1 LAAGLNRG
9 ETEPPQNKEKK
20 MSGNWL
26 RTSVI
31 GLSLALFFP
40 AAASAQSGGTSATLD
55 TVVVTASRTEEKLR
69 EVASN
74 VTVITEDMI
83 KKSSA
88 PDMRQLLRQQ
98 GIEVGSGTTTLGSQQ
113 VVLRGMRATWE
124 QGAGDLTSPTLIL
137 LNGRRIGGPSPEFI
151 GLANVERIEII
162 RGPAAVQYG
171 PSAMSGVVNIITK
184 RGGEK
189 PEIMAEAGAGSFDL
203 ERLKLAAS
211 GQSGNGRVDF
221 SFGAGQQYQGD
232 YKTGEGWVWEH
243 GRDGNKQG
251 VNADVGLNLEEGHRL
266 GVNYYYSGVLGA
278 ALPNNQS
285 SPFNPAVKPADTGYY
300 EADTKLYN
308 TAITYDGSTEDKA
321 WRWQGRFGFGQY
333 VYDQYA
339 YTSYP
344 GRSKYTTDMKNLTGI
359 LGYDAGGLFALSGGL
374 DYQVYEMDN
383 ETPYS
388 ASTPEYKDFG
398 AFLSGKLRFLEDSLI
413 FSAGGRFD
421 EYELERGTASD
432 NASRSETNFSPSVG
446 LAYLP
451 VDWLKLRTNFSRG
464 FRMPTVSQLYQNH
477 GTVYANPDL
486 KPEKSKTW
494 EVGVD
499 ASWAFLNAGLTYF
512 HSKYVDK
519 IQGVPTGRT
528 WPDPS
533 TRNINLTGATI
544 AGYELA
550 LSADLGQ
557 AMHQDWT
564 LRPYVNLTYL
574 STLRNEDYASYPSN
588 YWSVPGQNAKGFDE
602 TFPFVS
608 RMTMSYGL
616 DFVEPNIDLLVN
628 VNASYGG
635 EQLSA
640 DWTQDTS
647 APPYG
652 KMMHHT
658 PGTVVGMTVEQ
669 GIWKFADMGKIKVR
683 AEVNNLFDA
692 DYRSGA
698 TYPGPGRNYY
708 VGLKYEY

>member
-1 LAAGLNRG
+1 
-9 ETEPPQNKEKK
+9 
-20 MSGNWL
+20 MSGNWF
-26 RTSVI
+26 RASVI
-31 GLSLALFFP
+31 GLSLFLFFP
-40 AAASAQSGGTSATLD
+40 AAARAQGEARSNSATLD
-55 TVVVTASRTEEKLR
+55 TVVVTATRSEEKLR
-69 EVASN
+69 EVTSN
-74 VTVITEDMI
+74 VTVITEETI

-88 PDMRQLLRQQ
+88 SDVRQLLRQN
-98 GIEVGSGTTTLGSQQ
+98 GIEVGSGSTTVGAQQ
-113 VVLRGMRATWE
+113 VVLRGMRTTWE
-124 QGAGDLTSPTLIL
+124 QGTGDLTSGTLIL

-189 PEIMAEAGAGSFDL
+189 PEIRAEAGAGSNDL

-211 GQSGNGRVDF
+211 GQAGDGRVDF

-251 VNADVGLNLEEGHRL
+251 INADVGLKLEDGHRL

-278 ALPNNQS
+278 AFPNNQS
-285 SPFNPAVKPADTGYY
+285 SPFNPGVKPADTGYY

-308 TAITYDGSTEDKA
+308 TAITYDGTTDEKDWS
-321 WRWQGRFGFGQY
+321 WQGRGSFGRY
-333 VYDQYA
+333 HYDQQA
-339 YTSYP
+339 KTSYP
-344 GRSKYTTDMKNLTGI
+344 SKSKYTTDIKNLTGL

-374 DYQVYEMDN
+374 DYYGYEMDN
-383 ETPYS
+383 VVI
-388 ASTPEYKDFG
+388 ASYGNSRTAPEYTDVG
-398 AFLSGKLRFLEDSLI
+398 TFLSGKLRFFENSLI
-413 FSAGGRFD
+413 FSAGGRYD
-421 EYELERGTASD
+421 SYEVERGTTL
-432 NASRSETNFSPSVG
+432 NNESRSETNFSPSVG

-451 VDWLKLRTNFSRG
+451 VDWLKLRTNLSRG
-464 FRMPTVSQLYQNH
+464 FRMPTASQLYANY
-477 GTVYANPDL
+477 GTAYANPDL

-494 EVGVD
+494 EVGAD
-499 ASWAFLNAGLTYF
+499 TSWEFLNAGLTYF

-519 IQGVPTGRT
+519 IQGIPTGLS
-528 WPDPS
+528 WPAPS
-533 TRNINLTGATI
+533 TTNINLTGATI

-557 AMHQDWT
+557 ALHKDWT

-588 YWSVPGQNAKGFDE
+588 YWSVPGQQAKGFDD

-608 RMTMSYGL
+608 KMTMSYGL
-616 DFVEPNIDLLVN
+616 DFVEPNIDLLFN

-647 APPYG
+647 TPPYG

-658 PGTVVGMTVEQ
+658 PGTVVGMMVEQ
-669 GIWKFADMGKIKVR
+669 GIWQFPDAGKLKLR

-692 DYRSGA
+692 DYRSGS
-698 TYPGPGRNYY
+698 TYPGPGRNFY
-708 VGLKYEY
+708 VGLVYQY